1 MASLE
6 FFKIEDNSDLE
17 LQLFESR
24 IQAGFPSPAQGAFA
38 DSVDLNHELINNPAA
53 TFCARVIG
61 DSMVDSGIN
70 EGDMLII
77 DRSLEP
83 HDGDIAVCHMPQ
95 NGVKSAFVMPRGMQA
110 FLGRTFNY
118 PVVYHYLMPLC
129 EYFKG
134 QNRGNDISRMFLHLN
149 AVSMDMVV
157 YRDGALMCAN
167 SYPFANADD
176 AVYFALNAWTTYG
189 LDQLTDELQLA
200 GDGDLRA
207 AMTPALRKFVK
218 FVMPVVYPAAAM
230 RLGRNA
236 MQAPL
241 DLILLA
247 LCE

>member
-1 MASLE
+1 MA
-6 FFKIEDNSDLE
+6 
-17 LQLFESR
+17 
-24 IQAGFPSPAQGAFA
+24 
-38 DSVDLNHELINNPAA
+38 
-53 TFCARVIG
+53 T
-61 DSMVDSGIN
+61 
-70 EGDMLII
+70 
-77 DRSLEP
+77 
-83 HDGDIAVCHMPQ
+83 
-95 NGVKSAFVMPRGMQA
+95 
-110 FLGRTFNY
+110 T
-118 PVVYHYLMPLC
+118 
-129 EYFKG
+129 
-134 QNRGNDISRMFLHLN
+134 
-149 AVSMDMVV
+149 
-157 YRDGALMCAN
+157 
-167 SYPFANADD
+167 ANADD